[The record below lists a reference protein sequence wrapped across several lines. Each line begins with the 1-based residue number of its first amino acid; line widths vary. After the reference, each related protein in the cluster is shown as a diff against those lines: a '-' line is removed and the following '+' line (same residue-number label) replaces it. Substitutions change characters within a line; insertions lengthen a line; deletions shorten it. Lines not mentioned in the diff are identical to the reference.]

1 MFMKLA
7 WRVFAS
13 GALIL
18 CVGCESSG
26 GGEAACKSCDE
37 APVCTPTCATPPVN
51 EAAAATRDRLIRKPS
66 LTGPEKLALADAL
79 RDLGEHNAAE
89 TSYFGALSR
98 GGLTPEESYRAQMG
112 LGRCADVQNQNYSA
126 RSRYKEAWKIAP
138 TEAAK
143 DRALIALTEVEIE
156 DGDLKSAREHRRA
169 ISNASYL
176 ELGEIDRRLGA
187 ERPAAVV
194 AAGGG
199 TTPGRPAGHGYAPP
213 KINGR
218 ETWKARPM
226 SMRGEPEPM
235 GRISRITLHH
245 TADPR
250 PVGSSYA
257 AVADRVRAYQN
268 GHQHDNHWADIGYH
282 FVIDRQG
289 RIWEGR
295 ELSWKGAH
303 AGNKQANENNVGIAL
318 IGNFENGDPPAAQR
332 EAAEELVAWL
342 AREYGI
348 SSSKIYGHG
357 EIEKLYGIPG
367 TCCPGKRFGPTLAG
381 IKRAADRARG
391 GGGAAGN

>member
-1 MFMKLA
+1 MFIKLT
-7 WRVFAS
+7 WRFVAS
-13 GALIL
+13 GALLL
-18 CVGCESSG
+18 CIGCGSTEESK
-26 GGEAACKSCDE
+26 CCDPGS
-37 APVCTPTCATPPVN
+37 APVCTPTCATPPAN
-51 EAAAATRDRLIRKPS
+51 EASAATRDRLIRKPS
-66 LTGPEKLALADAL
+66 LTGPEKLALGDAL
-79 RDLGEHNAAE
+79 RDLGEYNSAE

-98 GGLTPEESYRAQMG
+98 GGLSPDESYRAQMG
-112 LGRCADVQNQNYSA
+112 LARCADAQNQNYSA
-126 RSRYKEAWKIAP
+126 RARYKDAWKLAP
-138 TEAAK
+138 NDAAK
-143 DRALIALTEVEIE
+143 DRALIALTEVELE
-156 DGDLKSAREHRRA
+156 DGDVKSAREHRKA
-169 ISNASYL
+169 ITNAGYV
-176 ELGEIDRRLGA
+176 ELAEIDRRLGVA

-194 AAGGG
+194 AYDSGGG
-199 TTPGRPAGHGYAPP
+199 ARPSGRGFAPP

-235 GRISRITLHH
+235 GKINRVTLHH
-245 TADPR
+245 TADAR

-257 AVADRVRAYQN
+257 AVADRVKAYQT
-268 GHQHDNHWADIGYH
+268 GHQQTNHWADIGYH

-318 IGNFENGDPPAAQR
+318 IGNFENADPPAAQR
-332 EAAEELVAWL
+332 ESAEELVAWL

-391 GGGAAGN
+391 GAAAGAN